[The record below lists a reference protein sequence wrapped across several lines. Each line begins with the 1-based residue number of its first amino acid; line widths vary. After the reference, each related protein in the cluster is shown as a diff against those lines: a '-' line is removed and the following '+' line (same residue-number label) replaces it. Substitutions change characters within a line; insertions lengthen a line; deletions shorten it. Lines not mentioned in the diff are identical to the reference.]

1 MKSIYIIAATR
12 TPIGG
17 FGGQFSSLSATELG
31 AIAIQGAFDMAKL
44 DKNAADEIF
53 FGNVLSANLGQAPA
67 KQAALK
73 AGLPANLPSTT
84 INKVCASGMKATIIG
99 SQSIMSETNQ
109 IVVSGGMESM
119 TNCPY
124 YLPQHRWGTKFGHST
139 AIDGLA
145 KDGLTDAYQ
154 PELMGSFADKTAKAL
169 NISRKEQD
177 EFTFLS
183 YQRAENATKAG
194 KFLNEI
200 IPVTTKNQTFAADE
214 EFSKVN
220 FEKIP
225 SLKPA
230 FSPDGTVT
238 AANASTISD
247 GASAIILA
255 SEDCLKKF
263 NLTPLARIVS
273 FSDASQDPE
282 WFTTTP
288 AIAAKLALKKAGLT
302 TSDID
307 YFEINEA
314 FAVVALAFIHEMK
327 IPLEKTNIHGGAIAL
342 GHPLGTSGARI
353 ICTLTHILQQYPGK
367 FGMATLC
374 NGGGGASAIII
385 EKV

>member
-1 MKSIYIIAATR
+1 MKSIYIVAATR

-17 FGGQFSSLSATELG
+17 FGGQFSPLSAIDLG
-31 AIAIQGAFDMAKL
+31 AIAIKGAFNLANL

-73 AGLPANLPSTT
+73 AGLSTNLPSTT

-99 SQSIMSETNQ
+99 AQSIMTETNE
-109 IVVSGGMESM
+109 IVISGGMESM

-124 YLPQHRWGTKFGHST
+124 YLPNHRWGTKFGNST

-177 EFTFLS
+177 EFAALS
-183 YQRAENATKAG
+183 YQRAEKATREG
-194 KFLNEI
+194 KFANEI
-200 IPVTTKNQTFAADE
+200 VPVTIKDQTFTTDE

-220 FEKIP
+220 FEKIS

-247 GASAIILA
+247 GAAAIIVA
-255 SEDCLKKF
+255 SEDCLKKY
-263 NLTPLARIVS
+263 NLTPIARIVS

-288 AIAAKLALKKAGLT
+288 AKAATLALKKAGL
-302 TSDID
+302 SVNDID
-307 YFEINEA
+307 FYEINEA
-314 FAVVALAFIHEMK
+314 FAVVALAFLNELK
-327 IPLEKTNIHGGAIAL
+327 IPVEKTNVHGGAIAL
-342 GHPLGTSGARI
+342 GHPLGASGARI
-353 ICTLTHILQQYPGK
+353 ICTLTHILHQYSGK

-374 NGGGGASAIII
+374 NGGGGASAIIL
-385 EKV
+385 EKL